1 MHTTLAETDNG
12 GHQAETEFALIA
24 SALQRQLNRSGIE
37 RIDDSIVQH
46 LKTTTRRLSQSHT
59 MADQHE
65 RVPQR
70 QRPLRSRKSYNRNLE
85 DVDYWRKRAGWADD
99 DETMKSYN
107 QGVYNTYYLG
117 DENNSG
123 GGSGSSVSKKNNQ
136 SSIKLSDHLGWIV
149 GLASALIFL
158 ILLVKCCSAD
168 PAEKSRKHRSSSS
181 AKSRDSSRS
190 LRDKH
195 ADRRSR
201 SRSRARSKS
210 RTRSKSRSRGE
221 VIEDYKLMDGEDD
234 NHSRKSSKSKKS
246 SRSRSRSKTRSK
258 SRTRDSKRESD
269 GNVTMLV

>member
-1 MHTTLAETDNG
+1 
-12 GHQAETEFALIA
+12 
-24 SALQRQLNRSGIE
+24 
-37 RIDDSIVQH
+37 
-46 LKTTTRRLSQSHT
+46 

-65 RVPQR
+65 RVLQR
-70 QRPLRSRKSYNRNLE
+70 QRLLRARKSYSRNLE

-117 DENNSG
+117 DNENNG
-123 GGSGSSVSKKNNQ
+123 GGSSSSSVSKKNNQ
-136 SSIKLSDHLGWIV
+136 SSIKLSDHLGWII

-168 PAEKSRKHRSSSS
+168 PTEKSRKHRTSSS

-221 VIEDYKLMDGEDD
+221 VIDDYKLMDGDDD

-258 SRTRDSKRESD
+258 SRTRDRESKRESD